1 MMFHDKRINV
11 HMNYVTLVLRCCKT
25 NILYQCLCSFIVQK
39 FSGNVMY
46 QCILL
51 EIDED
56 TQGSNLQTCLSLP
69 QVTDRW
75 SPFDGGWGSREVKIQ
90 QA

>member
-1 MMFHDKRINV
+1 MMFHDKHINV

-25 NILYQCLCSFIVQK
+25 NILYQCICSFIVQK

-56 TQGSNLQTCLSLP
+56 TRGLSLP
-69 QVTDRW
+69 QVTNRW
-75 SPFDGGWGSREVKIQ
+75 SPFDGGCGGGVLMSKYGKPKCRP
-90 QA
+90 